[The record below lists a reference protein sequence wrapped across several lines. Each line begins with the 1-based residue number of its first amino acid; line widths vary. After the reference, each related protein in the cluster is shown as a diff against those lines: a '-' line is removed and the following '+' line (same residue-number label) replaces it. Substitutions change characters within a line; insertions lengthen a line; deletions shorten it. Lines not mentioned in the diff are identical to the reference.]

1 MYRRYLC
8 GLIGCQSNERGSGP
22 AGSAS
27 RVGGVGAPYA
37 DPATRGW
44 WPSAI
49 ESAGRRGVW
58 LSVSNTAAGSTSL
71 VESWV
76 GRVRAWQSGQVYT
89 VGGYTI
95 QGGNVFKKTSASV
108 QTSTTAPAAGTGA
121 DGITWALARAVTV
134 ADTDGAIY
142 AFGDALYDP
151 LGLIAAGLTPIVG
164 KPGYDGI
171 GVYTLIGQ
179 TDHTVAATRTQ
190 YGQALINLAA
200 HVTGLGFTH
209 WIGMTCSMSGADQPT
224 IDAREATFTNVLLPG
239 RLDALAA
246 LAGNPLVKQGAN
258 LRASLGLLTASAVD
272 TTLNAVNNSDYLH
285 MTSATYDQAGP
296 YVDASLAAGG
306 W

>member
-37 DPATRGW
+37 DPSTRGW

-49 ESAGRRGVW
+49 ESAARRGVW
-58 LSVSNTAAGSTSL
+58 LSVSNTAVGSTSL
-71 VESWV
+71 PHSWV
-76 GRVRAWQSGQVYT
+76 GFSRAWQSGQLYT
-89 VGGYTI
+89 VGSYAI
-95 QGGNVFKKTSASV
+95 QGGNVFKKTSAGI

-121 DGITWALARAVTV
+121 DSVTWALARAVTGV
-134 ADTDGAIY
+134 DVDGVIY

-151 LGLIAAGLTPIVG
+151 NGYIAAGLTPIVG

-171 GVYTLIGQ
+171 GVYTSIGQ
-179 TDHTVAATRTQ
+179 TDHTMGTTRAQ
-190 YGQALINLAA
+190 YSTALQRLAS
-200 HVTGLGFTH
+200 HVTGLGLTH
-209 WIGMTCSMSGADQPT
+209 WIGMTSAMSGVDQPT

-246 LAGNPLVKQGAN
+246 LAANPLVKQGAN
-258 LRASLGLLTASAVD
+258 LRTSLGLLTATAVD
-272 TTLNAVNNSDYLH
+272 TAIGVNNTDYLH
-285 MTSATYDQAGP
+285 QTSATYDVSGP